1 MIIAR
6 MCFWLSCAIDMF
18 TRLNY
23 INFTAFFQFYLS
35 VVCFSLMLHGV
46 LHNWRE
52 NYPFIRHLWSK
63 QQHKVSPCI
72 SLCVCV
78 FTACPTKMMLQL
90 FCCLVLLF
98 GNSVAQSNGKF
109 LFFMMTIK
117 KKGKCIHPYN
127 NNCIIL
133 QRYISFLYIFTISA
147 GQIGKYCSSKFDI
160 IKWLYIHVLLRI
172 NGFFAVFIISK
183 LFEIYS
189 LQHVLF
195 IWS

>member
-1 MIIAR
+1 MFLFNVTWCFTQLAR
-6 MCFWLSCAIDMF
+6 KLSLYKAPLVKATTQGF
-18 TRLNY
+18 PLH
-23 INFTAFFQFYLS
+23 FF
-35 VVCFSLMLHGV
+35 V
-46 LHNWRE
+46 
-52 NYPFIRHLWSK
+52 
-63 QQHKVSPCI
+63 
-72 SLCVCV
+72 CVCV

-117 KKGKCIHPYN
+117 RKGKYIHPYN

-160 IKWLYIHVLLRI
+160 IK
-172 NGFFAVFIISK
+172 
-183 LFEIYS
+183 
-189 LQHVLF
+189 
-195 IWS
+195 

>member
-1 MIIAR
+1 

-72 SLCVCV
+72 SFCVCV

-117 KKGKCIHPYN
+117 KKE
-127 NNCIIL
+127 
-133 QRYISFLYIFTISA
+133 SIFTLIIITVSF
-147 GQIGKYCSSKFDI
+147 YRDI
-160 IKWLYIHVLLRI
+160 YH
-172 NGFFAVFIISK
+172 FFTY
-183 LFEIYS
+183 LQS
-189 LQHVLF
+189 LQAKSVNIVLQNLT
-195 IWS
+195 

>member
-72 SLCVCV
+72 SFCVCV

-172 NGFFAVFIISK
+172 NGFFCSFHY
-183 LFEIYS
+183 F
-189 LQHVLF
+189 
-195 IWS
+195 